1 MTRTAKASLIV
12 VAMTVGMLAFAG
24 PAEAV
29 TDFRSC
35 DQLHRTF
42 KNGVA
47 RSHAVAHRQER
58 SDHRRPAVRPA
69 FYRVSNESDRDR
81 DGTACE
87 VSLMPLVRRTAL
99 RVARGLLHRFKL

>member
-1 MTRTAKASLIV
+1 MLRTAKTSLIV
-12 VAMTVGMLAFAG
+12 VAMTASTLAFAG

-35 DQLHRTF
+35 TQLHRAF

-47 RSHAVAHRQER
+47 LSHAAAHRQER
-58 SDHRRPAVRPA
+58 SGHRRPAVRPA
-69 FYRVSNESDRDR
+69 VYRANRESDADR

-87 VSLMPLVRRTAL
+87 VVDR
-99 RVARGLLHRFKL
+99 